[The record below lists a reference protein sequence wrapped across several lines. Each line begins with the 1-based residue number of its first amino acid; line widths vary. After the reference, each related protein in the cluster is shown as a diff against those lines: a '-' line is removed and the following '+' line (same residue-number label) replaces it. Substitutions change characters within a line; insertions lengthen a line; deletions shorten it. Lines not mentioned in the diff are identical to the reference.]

1 MIPKLQA
8 TPAQMAERWLWLD
21 EGGKRDNNIN
31 NRSGQPSEPGKR
43 TLGSIG
49 FCVITVLTVIRGFWV
64 FFFFSSFFGHAC
76 SMGKFAGEGLNPH
89 HSSDQRSCSDYAGS
103 LTTAPRG
110 KS

>member
-64 FFFFSSFFGHAC
+64 FFFPLFLAMPAAWGH
-76 SMGKFAGEGLNPH
+76 SQVR
-89 HSSDQRSCSDYAGS
+89 D
-103 LTTAPRG
+103 
-110 KS
+110 